1 MCLTF
6 GESMGQRPSFFSRR
20 VTRRDFLK
28 LLGAVAVT
36 LPAWSLAGRH
46 AHAGETNARPKKGI
60 KGDHDLVVAE
70 GDDPYA
76 TTVKAVEAMGGMG
89 RFVRKGATVVIKPN
103 IAWDRTPEQA
113 GNTHPEVVAALV
125 DLCLGAGAGRVN
137 VFDVTCNDAR
147 RCYDNS
153 GIKEAAEAHGASVY
167 ITNEWDVVKARF
179 AYESPMEGWP
189 IVRDALACDTF
200 INVPVLKHHGL
211 TRLTIAM
218 KNLMGVCTGSRG
230 TIHQGI
236 GRKLVDLTDFIS
248 PELTVVDATR
258 VLLRNGPQGGN
269 LEDVARRDTVLASTD
284 SVLADT
290 FACSLV
296 DVDPDELPNLV
307 EARARGYGRPDPAKA
322 DIMRLTA

>member
-1 MCLTF
+1 M
-6 GESMGQRPSFFSRR
+6 EQPQSFFNRR
-20 VTRRDFLK
+20 VTRRGFLK
-28 LLGAVAVT
+28 LLGALAVT

-46 AHAGETNARPKKGI
+46 ARAGETNARPKKGI
-60 KGDHDLVVAE
+60 RGDHDLVVAE
-70 GDDPYA
+70 GADPYA
-76 TTVKAVEAMGGMG
+76 TTVKAVEALGGMG
-89 RFVRKGATVVIKPN
+89 RFVSKGATVVIKPN
-103 IAWDRTPEQA
+103 IGWDRTPAQA
-113 GNTHPEVVAALV
+113 ANTHPEVVAALI

-137 VFDVTCNDAR
+137 VFDATCNDAR

-153 GIKEAAEAHGASVY
+153 GIREAAEAHGASVY
-167 ITNEWDVVKARF
+167 FTNDWDAVKARF

-189 IVRDALACDTF
+189 IVRDAVACDTF

-269 LEDVARRDTVLASTD
+269 LADVERRDTVLASTD
-284 SVLADT
+284 PVLADAY
-290 FACSLV
+290 ACSLV
-296 DVDPDELPNLV
+296 GVDPGELPNLV
-307 EARARGYGRPDPAKA
+307 AAKARRFGLSDLARA
-322 DIMRLTA
+322 DIAHVA